1 MKRLIRNN
9 IYATSNLVKNKIMF
23 TPEDIIALLSEIEQL
38 NECKI
43 SYTETKNGLRLTIND
58 YVYEFSN

>member
-9 IYATSNLVKNKIMF
+9 IYATSALGNNTIMF

-38 NECKI
+38 KDSKI
-43 SYTETKNGLRLTIND
+43 SYTETNNGIELTIND
-58 YVYEFSN
+58 CVYKLSN